1 MKERL
6 DLPAGEWWEN
16 PEWGNGILRMLQ
28 ESGITEANAQSLSV
42 YLTEY
47 VRDTKGVQD
56 VTDIRFSV
64 EKARFSWSCTVLTEY
79 GKAAVRYETGGG

>member
-1 MKERL
+1 
-6 DLPAGEWWEN
+6 
-16 PEWGNGILRMLQ
+16 MLQ
-28 ESGITEANAQSLSV
+28 ESGITDANAQSLSV

-79 GKAAVRYETGGG
+79 GQAEVQYETGG